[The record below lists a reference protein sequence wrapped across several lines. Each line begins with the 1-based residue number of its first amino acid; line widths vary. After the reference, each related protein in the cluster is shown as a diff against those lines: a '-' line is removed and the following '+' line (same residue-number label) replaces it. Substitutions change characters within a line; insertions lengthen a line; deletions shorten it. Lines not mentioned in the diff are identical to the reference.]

1 MLHLLVVEDDQDTAT
16 SSAMLLRLYGH
27 EVEVAADGP
36 SAMQAARAT
45 QPDVVLLDLGL
56 PKMDGWQVAQQIRQ
70 LNTGKRPLLIA
81 VSGYG
86 HEEARRR
93 SQDAGIDL
101 HLIKPVD
108 PEELEDILRH
118 HANLLDELKRRAED
132 AFREGRS
139 IAEESKAA
147 MDRFWQIEEEILKPY
162 TPRWD
167 RGPDSES

>member
-56 PKMDGWQVAQQIRQ
+56 PNMDGWQVAQQIRH
-70 LNTGKRPLLIA
+70 LNTQKRPLLIA

-101 HLIKPVD
+101 HLLKPVD
-108 PEELEDILRH
+108 PKELEDILRH
-118 HANLLDELKRRAED
+118 HARLPGELKLRAN
-132 AFREGRS
+132 APIRERS
-139 IAEESKAA
+139 STVEESKAVMA
-147 MDRFWQIEEEILKPY
+147 Q
-162 TPRWD
+162 
-167 RGPDSES
+167 SH